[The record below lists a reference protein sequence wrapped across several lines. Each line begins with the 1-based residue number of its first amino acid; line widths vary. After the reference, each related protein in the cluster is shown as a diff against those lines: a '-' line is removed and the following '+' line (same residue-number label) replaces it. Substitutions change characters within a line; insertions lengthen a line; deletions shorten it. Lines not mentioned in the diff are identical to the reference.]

1 VQLYKNFNFHIL
13 EHLKKKKQVLHA
25 VVDRV
30 QQNQGDNL
38 KFIAVPV
45 EQQYQNVAV

>member
-1 VQLYKNFNFHIL
+1 VQLHKNFNFHIL

-25 VVDRV
+25 VVHRV

-38 KFIAVPV
+38 KCIAVTV
-45 EQQYQNVAV
+45 QQQYQNATV